1 MVAERGRVGVVKC
14 LLELGAQVDAEDKV
28 RTDMYKI
35 IDRSNMLCH
44 FTVRFG
50 ANLSSQCCDPSC
62 KPVKF
67 L

>member
-1 MVAERGRVGVVKC
+1 M
-14 LLELGAQVDAEDKV
+14 DAKDKV
-28 RTDMYKI
+28 RIDMYKI
-35 IDRSNMLCH
+35 IDISNMLCH

-50 ANLSSQCCDPSC
+50 ANLGSQRCDPSC